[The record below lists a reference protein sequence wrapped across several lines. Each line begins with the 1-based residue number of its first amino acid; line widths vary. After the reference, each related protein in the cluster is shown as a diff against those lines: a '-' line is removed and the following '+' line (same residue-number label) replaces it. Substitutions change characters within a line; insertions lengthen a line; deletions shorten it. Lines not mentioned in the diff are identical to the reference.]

1 MNVKIHFETLTF
13 SNFGRTLAELKCLTT
28 NFDSKLNLK
37 IMEEL
42 GINGFDWK
50 PIYDWVIANGIRLLA
65 AILIAVIGLWIINK
79 IVKGFKKLLATR
91 GVDETL
97 VPFIISLTSVTLK
110 VLLFISVISYLG
122 VQMTSFIAILG
133 AAGLAVGMALSGT
146 LQNFAGGVILL
157 ILKPFKVGDFI
168 EAQGHTGLVKEIQ
181 IFNTILTTPDNKVV
195 IIPNGG
201 LSTGA
206 MTNYSKEETR
216 RVDFVF
222 GIGYDDDI
230 DKARNIIIEVAGK
243 QELILKDPAIFVG
256 VLEHGDSSINLV
268 TRVWAKTSDYWT
280 VYFYMMEF
288 VKKEFDKQ
296 GISIPFPQR
305 DVHLFNEK

>member
-1 MNVKIHFETLTF
+1 MCFNQDLLI
-13 SNFGRTLAELKCLTT
+13 EL
-28 NFDSKLNLK
+28 NSF

-42 GINGFDWK
+42 GIANFDWR
-50 PIYDWVIANGIRLLA
+50 PIYEWILTNGIKVIA
-65 AILIAVIGLWIINK
+65 AILIAVVGLWIINR
-79 IVKGFKKLLATR
+79 IVKGFKRILVAKQI
-91 GVDETL
+91 DETL
-97 VPFIISLTSVTLK
+97 VPFIVSLTSVTLK
-110 VLLFISVISYLG
+110 VLLFISVITYLG
-122 VQMTSFIAILG
+122 IQMTSFIAILG

-157 ILKPFKVGDFI
+157 ILKPFKVGDYI
-168 EAQGHTGLVKEIQ
+168 EAQGHAGLVKEIQ
-181 IFNTILTTPDNKVV
+181 IFNTILTTLDNKVV

-206 MTNYSKEETR
+206 MTNYTKEDTR

-230 DKARNIIIEVAGK
+230 DKARNIIIEVASK
-243 QELILKDPAIFVG
+243 HEKIMPDPAIFVG
-256 VLEHGDSSINLV
+256 VLEHGDSSVNLV
-268 TRVWAKTSDYWT
+268 TRVWSKTSDYWD

-296 GISIPFPQR
+296 GITIPYPQR
-305 DVHLFNEK
+305 DVHMYNEK